1 MRDRI
6 SETETCALKNY
17 TLNLSD
23 HDTEAIARKAGSYN
37 MTVPK
42 LLERFIADLI
52 DGTYTNGS
60 DERMYANQ
68 WFERCWFAHESDRNL
83 ITFICDH
90 NYDFDDIQKI
100 SQYIEDT
107 KKHIRETQDKIEST
121 DDSWKGIT
129 QMSYDDSGNPTGYIR
144 SYENHEDFIAD
155 CREAIESYEEDI
167 KDYTGQL
174 NDIKTEFA
182 SYMGTRPYDWDK
194 ELQSYLQWYNTSVPD
209 IIE

>member
-37 MTVPK
+37 MTVPR
-42 LLERFIADLI
+42 LLEHFIADLI
-52 DGTYTNGS
+52 DGNYTNGS

-68 WFERCWFAHESDRNL
+68 WFERCWFARESDRNL

-107 KKHIRETQDKIEST
+107 KKNIRETQDKIEST
-121 DDSWKGIT
+121 DDSWKDIT
-129 QMSYDDSGNPTGYIR
+129 QMSYDDSGKPTGYIR
-144 SYENHEDFIAD
+144 SYETHEDFIAD
-155 CREAIESYEEDI
+155 CRETIESYEEDI

>member
-6 SETETCALKNY
+6 SETETCTLKNY

-37 MTVPK
+37 MTVPR

-52 DGTYTNGS
+52 DGTFTNGS

-107 KKHIRETQDKIEST
+107 KKNIRETQDKIEST

-129 QMSYDDSGNPTGYIR
+129 QMSYDDSGKPTGYIR
-144 SYENHEDFIAD
+144 SYETHEDFIAD

-167 KDYTGQL
+167 KDYTSQL

>member
-1 MRDRI
+1 MEDKV
-6 SETETCALKNY
+6 SEAKTCARKNY

-23 HDTEAIARKAGSYN
+23 ADTERIARKAGKYN
-37 MTVPK
+37 MTVPR
-42 LLERFIADLI
+42 LLEHFITDLI
-52 DGTYTNGS
+52 DGNYTNGS

-68 WFERCWFAHESDRNL
+68 WFERCWFARESDRNL

-107 KKHIRETQDKIEST
+107 KKNIRETQDKIEST
-121 DDSWKGIT
+121 DDSWKDIT
-129 QMSYDDSGNPTGYIR
+129 QMSYDDSGKPTGYIR
-144 SYENHEDFIAD
+144 SYETHEDFIAD
-155 CREAIESYEEDI
+155 CRETIESYEEDI

>member
-6 SETETCALKNY
+6 SETETCTLKNY

-37 MTVPK
+37 MTVPR
-42 LLERFIADLI
+42 LLEHFIADLI
-52 DGTYTNGS
+52 DGNYTNGS

-68 WFERCWFAHESDRNL
+68 WLERCLFAHESDRNL

-107 KKHIRETQDKIEST
+107 KKNIRETQDKIEST
-121 DDSWKGIT
+121 DDSWKDIT
-129 QMSYDDSGNPTGYIR
+129 QMSYDDSGKPTGYIR
-144 SYENHEDFIAD
+144 SYETHEDFIAD

>member
-37 MTVPK
+37 MTVPR
-42 LLERFIADLI
+42 LLEHFIADLI
-52 DGTYTNGS
+52 DGNYTNGS

-68 WFERCWFAHESDRNL
+68 WLERCLFAHESDRNL

-90 NYDFDDIQKI
+90 NYDFDAIQKI
-100 SQYIEDT
+100 LQSIEDT
-107 KKHIRETQDKIEST
+107 QWYLQEAKNKIEST

-129 QMSYDDSGNPTGYIR
+129 QMSYDDSGKPTGYIR
-144 SYENHEDFIAD
+144 SYKTHEDFIAD

>member
-37 MTVPK
+37 MTVPR
-42 LLERFIADLI
+42 LLEHFIVDLI

-68 WFERCWFAHESDRNL
+68 WFERCWFARESNRNL

-107 KKHIRETQDKIEST
+107 KKNIRETQNKIEST
-121 DDSWKGIT
+121 DDSWKDIT
-129 QMSYDDSGNPTGYIR
+129 QMSYDDSGKPIGYIR
-144 SYENHEDFIAD
+144 SYETHENFIAD

>member
-6 SETETCALKNY
+6 SESETLALKNY

-37 MTVPK
+37 MTVPR
-42 LLERFIADLI
+42 LLEHFIVDLI

-68 WFERCWFAHESDRNL
+68 WFERCWFARESNRNL

-107 KKHIRETQDKIEST
+107 KKNIRETQDKIEST

-129 QMSYDDSGNPTGYIR
+129 QMSYDDSGKPTGYIR
-144 SYENHEDFIAD
+144 SYETHEDFIAD

-167 KDYTGQL
+167 KDYTSQL